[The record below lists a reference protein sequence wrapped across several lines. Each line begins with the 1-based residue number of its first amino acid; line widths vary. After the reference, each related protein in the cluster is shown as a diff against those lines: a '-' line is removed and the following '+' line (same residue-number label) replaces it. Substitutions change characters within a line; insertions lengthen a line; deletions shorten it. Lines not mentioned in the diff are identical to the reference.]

1 MQKLIIEAV
10 VVGIMTLV
18 ATNFIDTKSQIQV
31 FLMGVFIHLFC
42 EYTGINRYYC
52 ENGNACLRKK

>member
-18 ATNFIDTKSQIQV
+18 ASKFIDTKSKIQV
-31 FLMGVFIHLFC
+31 FLMGVCIHLFC
-42 EYTGINRYYC
+42 EYTGLNRYYC